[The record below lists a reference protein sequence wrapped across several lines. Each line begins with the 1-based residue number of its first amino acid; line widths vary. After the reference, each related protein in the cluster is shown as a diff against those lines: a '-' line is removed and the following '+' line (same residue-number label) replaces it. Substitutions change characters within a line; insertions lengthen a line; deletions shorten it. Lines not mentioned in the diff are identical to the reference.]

1 MTGYYPQQDP
11 NQQPQG
17 YVFYQQVPGQQQP
30 EPPQKNGTQL
40 VRLVLIIAAVAGLL
54 TVGLGL
60 VFILGNPDEY
70 REQPSGRVTLK
81 PLLSAVGPGGP
92 GVPLTQAEPT
102 AEAPLPPLTPIT
114 PMNQPSSP
122 KRLVVKKLNIDAPI
136 RSVGLD
142 KNGAIEPPPLA
153 NTNLAGWYRG
163 SPAPGTAG
171 PAVVVGHRDTTNAPA
186 VFNRLAELQYGDTI
200 EITRQDGTVAI
211 YTVGGIE
218 QADKTI
224 FPTDRVYGNS
234 DMAELRLITCGGT
247 YNRTTRHYVDNVI
260 VYATMT
266 GTRLASS

>member
-17 YVFYQQVPGQQQP
+17 YVYYQQVPAAPQP
-30 EPPQKNGTQL
+30 EPEGRNGTQL
-40 VRLVLIIAAVAGLL
+40 VRLVLVIAAVAGLL

-60 VFILGNPDEY
+60 VFILGNPEEY
-70 REQPSGRVTLK
+70 REPTDRVTLK
-81 PLLSAVGPGGP
+81 NAMLPEVGRGGGP
-92 GVPLTQAEPT
+92 ELPQAVPEAP
-102 AEAPLPPLTPIT
+102 APLPPIAPVS
-114 PMNQPSSP
+114 PMTQPSSP
-122 KRLVVKKLNIDAPI
+122 KRLIIKRLNIDAPI

-153 NTNLAGWYRG
+153 NTNLAGWYRNGPTPG
-163 SPAPGTAG
+163 SAG
-171 PAVVVGHRDTTNAPA
+171 PATIVGHRDTTNAPA
-186 VFNRLAELQYGDTI
+186 VFNRLAEMKYGDTV
-200 EITRQDGTVAI
+200 EVVRQDGTVAI

-218 QADKTI
+218 QADKTT
-224 FPTDRVYGNS
+224 FPTERVYGDS

-247 YNRTTRHYVDNVI
+247 YNRSTRHYVDNVI